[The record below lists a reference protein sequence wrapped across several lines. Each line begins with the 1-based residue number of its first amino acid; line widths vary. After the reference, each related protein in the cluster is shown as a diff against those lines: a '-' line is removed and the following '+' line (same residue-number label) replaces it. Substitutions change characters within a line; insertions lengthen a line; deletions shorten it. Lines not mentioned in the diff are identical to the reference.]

1 MPQRGWCLLGKPPE
15 QARINL
21 PAKTMKTHS
30 GQLPLSMGRED
41 LANWD
46 NWLSRPD
53 TVALEQ
59 LLVGQFPEHSAYVWG
74 ATGMG
79 KSHLLQACCD
89 SQGEAARYVPM
100 VDLIDYSP
108 DQVLAGAEVAR
119 LVAIDDIDRAEL
131 NPGWQE
137 PLFALFNAL
146 QESGGQMLVTASK
159 SPQQLVNMLPDLR
172 SRLSSLPVFQMPR
185 FTEDQVAELL
195 RLRGSAAGIE
205 MADEVVRYCAL
216 RLPRDPRAVVEFINQ
231 LDQLSL
237 AQRRGVTIPFVRES
251 GLLRV

>member
-1 MPQRGWCLLGKPPE
+1 M
-15 QARINL
+15 
-21 PAKTMKTHS
+21 MKMQS
-30 GQLPLSMGRED
+30 GQIPLSMRRED
-41 LANWD
+41 LANWE

-59 LLVGQFPEHSAYVWG
+59 LLMGQLLEHSAYVWG
-74 ATGMG
+74 ASSIG
-79 KSHLLQACCD
+79 KSHVLQACCD
-89 SQGEAARYVPM
+89 AQGEAARYVPM
-100 VDLIDYSP
+100 VDLINYPP

-119 LVAIDDIDRAEL
+119 LVAIDDIDCAES

-137 PLFALFNAL
+137 PLFALFNAV
-146 QESGGQMLVTASK
+146 QESGGQLLVTASK
-159 SPQQLVNMLPDLR
+159 SPQQLVDMLPDLR

-185 FTEDQVAELL
+185 FTEVQVAELL
-195 RLRGSAAGIE
+195 RLRGIAAGIE
-205 MADEVVRYCAL
+205 MADDVVRYCAL
-216 RLPRDPRAVVEFINQ
+216 RLPRDPSAVVDFINQ

>member
-1 MPQRGWCLLGKPPE
+1 
-15 QARINL
+15 
-21 PAKTMKTHS
+21 MKTHS

-41 LANWD
+41 LANRD

-216 RLPRDPRAVVEFINQ
+216 RLPRDPRAVIEFINQ

>member
-1 MPQRGWCLLGKPPE
+1 
-15 QARINL
+15 
-21 PAKTMKTHS
+21 MKTHS

-46 NWLSRPD
+46 NWLSRPE

-59 LLVGQFPEHSAYVWG
+59 LLMRQVPEHSAYVWG
-74 ATGMG
+74 VAGIG

-89 SQGEAARYVPM
+89 ALGEAARYVPM
-100 VDLIDYSP
+100 VDLIDYPP
-108 DQVLAGAEVAR
+108 DQVLAGAELSQ
-119 LVAIDDIDRAEL
+119 LVAIDDIDHAESDAV
-131 NPGWQE
+131 WQE
-137 PLFALFNAL
+137 TLFALFNAV
-146 QESGGQMLVTASK
+146 QESGGQLLVTANK
-159 SPQQLVNMLPDLR
+159 SPQQLVDTLPDLR

-195 RLRGSAAGIE
+195 RIRGSAAGIE
-205 MADEVVRYCAL
+205 MTDEVVRYCAL

-237 AQRRGVTIPFVRES
+237 AQRRAVTIPFVRES